1 MIEVDKPT
9 TTGLS
14 TDFDVSAELF
24 NAVVRNSPDAIVVT
38 DKLGT
43 IRYVNPASESL
54 FGRSNSF
61 LQGKPFGFP
70 IVCGETTEIEIL
82 QSGKAPAIAQMRVT
96 TIEWQG
102 QSGMLATLRDV
113 SESIRLTNELK
124 RSNKDLQEF
133 ASVISHDIRAPL
145 RNLEMLTRWLSEDH
159 AGDLNEEALDDVS
172 LMRKTIARMTSMVED
187 LLSYCR
193 VTESDKIARNVNLQ
207 DVLVDAIDELQEEI
221 FNKDAQIVKDSLP
234 SLDCNIVQMVTLF
247 RHILSNA
254 IAYSL
259 DKPRIVVRAELQ
271 GNTHLIRISDNG
283 IGIEEK
289 YWDDIFL
296 PFNHLHSKDTHK
308 GSGIGLATC
317 KKIVDMHHGK
327 IWITSELGV
336 GSVVHITLPAKN
348 VQDSNASV
356 V

>member
-1 MIEVDKPT
+1 
-9 TTGLS
+9 
-14 TDFDVSAELF
+14 
-24 NAVVRNSPDAIVVT
+24 
-38 DKLGT
+38 
-43 IRYVNPASESL
+43 
-54 FGRSNSF
+54 
-61 LQGKPFGFP
+61 
-70 IVCGETTEIEIL
+70 
-82 QSGKAPAIAQMRVT
+82 
-96 TIEWQG
+96 
-102 QSGMLATLRDV
+102 
-113 SESIRLTNELK
+113 
-124 RSNKDLQEF
+124 
-133 ASVISHDIRAPL
+133 
-145 RNLEMLTRWLSEDH
+145 MLTRWLSEDH

-193 VTESDKIARNVNLQ
+193 VTEGDKIARNVNLQ